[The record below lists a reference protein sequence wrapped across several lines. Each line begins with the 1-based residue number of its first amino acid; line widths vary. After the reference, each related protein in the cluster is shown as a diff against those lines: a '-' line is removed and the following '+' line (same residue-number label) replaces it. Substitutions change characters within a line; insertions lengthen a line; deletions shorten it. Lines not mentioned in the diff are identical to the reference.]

1 MPETAEI
8 QPFVFPVT
16 GQQVR
21 TVTIDGQPWFV
32 AADVTDILG
41 YANGR
46 DAVAKLPE
54 RMRNSVA
61 LADGNRG
68 NPNRAVVNEPGVWRL
83 VMRSTLDQAEAF
95 QDWLAEEVIPSIRR
109 TGTYSL
115 PGAIESAEAPATVRA
130 LAELAHRQHVVPMAG
145 RVLAHERWNQP
156 HKGMEAFV
164 QLTINLGLPGI
175 DSDGA
180 DVRALPP
187 KDAGR

>member
-115 PGAIESAEAPATVRA
+115 PGAIESAEAPATV
-130 LAELAHRQHVVPMAG
+130 
-145 RVLAHERWNQP
+145 LAHERWNQP